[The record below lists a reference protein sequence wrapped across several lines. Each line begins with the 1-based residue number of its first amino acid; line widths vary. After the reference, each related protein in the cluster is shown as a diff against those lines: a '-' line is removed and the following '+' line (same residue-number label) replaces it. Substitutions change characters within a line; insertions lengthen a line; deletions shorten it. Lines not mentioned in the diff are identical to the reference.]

1 MGYEDLGAP
10 QSRNERY
17 LMNMLGATYETGE
30 PQSRIEYLLKEILEN
45 GGGGGGSGDVSGVKG
60 ALETTYRK
68 GNVNLTL
75 PNISD
80 VSNGLEYDTTNKV
93 IKGVQYSEMPT
104 PATIWIGKIIQYVGD
119 TAGSY
124 KSGHFYKCIQ
134 SGSTQI
140 WEDCLGDETEALTQE
155 QMNAL
160 LALLD

>member
-1 MGYEDLGAP
+1 MSYEDLGAP
-10 QSRNERY
+10 QIRNERY

-30 PQSRIEYLLKEILEN
+30 PQSRIEYLLQELIDA
-45 GGGGGGSGDVSGVKG
+45 GGGGGSGDVSGVKG
-60 ALETTYRK
+60 ALENAYRK

-75 PNISD
+75 QNITD
-80 VSNGLEYDTTNKV
+80 VANGLDYDSTNKV
-93 IKGVQYSEMPT
+93 IKGVQYTEMPT
-104 PATIWIGKIIQYVGD
+104 PATVWLGKIIQYVGN
-119 TAGSY
+119 TAGTY